1 MDLLPFKN
9 FGNIDFEKIE
19 LNKDYVVPICQ
30 QSYLVSMRL
39 TDFMLDLKPESV
51 KEIIHYLDRDGKLIV
66 KFL

>member
-19 LNKDYVVPICQ
+19 LNKEYAVPICQ
-30 QSYLVSMRL
+30 QYYLISMGL
-39 TDFMLDLKPESV
+39 TDFMLDLKPKTV